1 MGLRFSTRKHRT
13 LYWITDINV
22 ADSATYCLVKHKNSK
37 IKVKGTMSKPHHA
50 DYSLISESIYEHIGD
65 DFKIYD
71 IIQKFKN
78 QTIKDKKEQ
87 TIFEGKLP
95 FTIYTY
101 TGLMKEL
108 KDFKY
113 FDNVGT
119 MKPRQIIH

>member
-37 IKVKGTMSKPHHA
+37 IKVKGTMSQPHHA
-50 DYSLISESIYEHIGD
+50 DYSLISESIYDHISNSN
-65 DFKIYD
+65 DFKIDD
-71 IIQKFKN
+71 IIQKLKN
-78 QTIKDKKEQ
+78 QTIQNSK
-87 TIFEGKLP
+87 P
-95 FTIYTY
+95 YTY
-101 TGLMKEL
+101 VLSDGTSFNIYSYANLKKRL

-119 MKPRQIIH
+119 MKPR